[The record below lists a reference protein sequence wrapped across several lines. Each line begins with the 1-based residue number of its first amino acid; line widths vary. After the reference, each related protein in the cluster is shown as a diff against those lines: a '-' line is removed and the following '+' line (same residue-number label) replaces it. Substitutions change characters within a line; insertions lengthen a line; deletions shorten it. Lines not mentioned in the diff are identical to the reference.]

1 MKNSVLIMDSPSDVT
16 QTKFHIKEQLKME
29 PTKAERKFFKNQ

>member
-1 MKNSVLIMDSPSDVT
+1 MDSPSDVT
-16 QTKFHIKEQLKME
+16 QTKFNIKEQLKME